1 MCHSLPASGIKRE
14 NMQRSAK
21 ASSLKLH
28 VFIKSVDKAARV
40 QDRAALS
47 GLAHVN
53 KMVFYSIAL
62 RQRKDI
68 RRKKN
73 EWMNKQTKKNKL
85 SALRDTKIER
95 QRRMGCF
102 RGDRYYNIFPQC
114 FILFSRRKLVLILTK
129 LNWACSTR
137 QNNSNNMARH
147 FSHRLS
153 SFLTSKW

>member
-1 MCHSLPASGIKRE
+1 MHHNLPASGIKRE

-53 KMVFYSIAL
+53 KIVFYSIAL

-68 RRKKN
+68 RRKKMN
-73 EWMNKQTKKNKL
+73 E
-85 SALRDTKIER
+85 
-95 QRRMGCF
+95 
-102 RGDRYYNIFPQC
+102 
-114 FILFSRRKLVLILTK
+114 
-129 LNWACSTR
+129 
-137 QNNSNNMARH
+137 
-147 FSHRLS
+147 
-153 SFLTSKW
+153 

>member
-1 MCHSLPASGIKRE
+1 MRHNLPASGIKRE

-73 EWMNKQTKKNKL
+73 EWMNKQTKKK
-85 SALRDTKIER
+85 
-95 QRRMGCF
+95 
-102 RGDRYYNIFPQC
+102 
-114 FILFSRRKLVLILTK
+114 
-129 LNWACSTR
+129 
-137 QNNSNNMARH
+137 
-147 FSHRLS
+147 
-153 SFLTSKW
+153 

>member
-1 MCHSLPASGIKRE
+1 MRHNLPASGIKRE

-21 ASSLKLH
+21 ASSLKFH
-28 VFIKSVDKAARV
+28 VFLKSVDKAARV

-73 EWMNKQTKKNKL
+73 E
-85 SALRDTKIER
+85 
-95 QRRMGCF
+95 
-102 RGDRYYNIFPQC
+102 
-114 FILFSRRKLVLILTK
+114 
-129 LNWACSTR
+129 
-137 QNNSNNMARH
+137 
-147 FSHRLS
+147 
-153 SFLTSKW
+153 